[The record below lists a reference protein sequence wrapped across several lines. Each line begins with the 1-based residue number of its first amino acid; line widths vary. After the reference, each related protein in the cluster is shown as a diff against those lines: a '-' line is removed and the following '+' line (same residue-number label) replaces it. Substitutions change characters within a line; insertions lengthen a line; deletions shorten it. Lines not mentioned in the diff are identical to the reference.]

1 VFAPSAHG
9 ECREARQVRARAR
22 AGISLAPADLAATDP
37 REMLALLLLVAG
49 LEQEGSDHLEPEA
62 DECRSQLLLRHLLG
76 QDLRLLLRETAAA
89 VLPRPRRRRPA
100 PFRHH

>member
-1 VFAPSAHG
+1 HG
-9 ECREARQVRARAR
+9 ARLQAGKVRARAR
-22 AGISLAPADLAATDP
+22 LRISLAPADLAANDP

-49 LEQEGSDHLEPEA
+49 LEQERSDHLEPEA

-76 QDLRLLLRETAAA
+76 QDLRLLLRETGAA